1 MRVLIVTQHFAP
13 EVTAARVRVESF
25 AKGLIEMGHEARVLA
40 AVPNHPEGVI
50 QPGYRG
56 KARLRRDW
64 EGIPVTYVWVKTSPV
79 KSTLNR
85 LLYYGSFAAGASLA
99 GAVEQRPDVVVA
111 SSPPLPVGAAG
122 AAIAARHRIPWVFD
136 VRDLWPEVAVALGE
150 LTNPRVIAA
159 AERLER
165 RLYRSAA
172 AVATTTEPFAED
184 IRGKL
189 REAGESDGQT
199 PVAVLPNG
207 TTRLWVDA
215 GERRPT
221 AAPPGCP
228 PTPSS
233 GLTPATWGWRRGSEH
248 AVRAAEILGDDFHLV
263 LVGDGPKRGE
273 IEEQVAAMKAGNVTM
288 LGLMQPP
295 RAAELLR
302 ASDALLVSLGADPA
316 LRWFVPSKL
325 FDFCALGRPVVLA
338 AQGEAPRL
346 AESAGAALEVPP
358 GDPEALAAAVRRL
371 RDEPALRERL
381 GEAGRGVRRRQP
393 ARAAGPAAG
402 GADRGPCL
410 GAREP

>member
-1 MRVLIVTQHFAP
+1 MRILIVTQHFAP

-25 AKGLIEMGHEARVLA
+25 AKGLMEMGHEAHVLA

-50 QPGYRG
+50 HPGYRG
-56 KARLRRDW
+56 KPRLRREWD
-64 EGIPVTYVWVKTSPV
+64 GIPVTYVWVRTSPV
-79 KSTLNR
+79 KSMANR
-85 LLYYGSFAAGASLA
+85 LLYYGSFAAGAGIAGSL
-99 GAVEQRPDVVVA
+99 EQRPDVVVA

-122 AAIAARHRIPWVFD
+122 AAIAARHRVPWVFD

-150 LTNPRVIAA
+150 LTNPRVIAG
-159 AERLER
+159 AEGLER

-172 AVATTTEPFAED
+172 AVVTTTEPFATD
-184 IRGKL
+184 IRQKL
-189 REAGESDGQT
+189 RDAGEAEGET
-199 PVAVLPNG
+199 PVEVLPNG
-207 TTRLWVDA
+207 TTRLWVEA
-215 GERRPT
+215 GAREVDRASTDLPQEGFVW
-221 AAPPGCP
+221 AYAGNL
-228 PTPSS
+228 
-233 GLTPATWGWRRGSEH
+233 GLAQGLEH
-248 AVRAAEILGDDFHLV
+248 AVRAAELLGDEFHLL

-273 IEEQVAAMKAGNVTM
+273 IEAQVAAMGQGRVSM

-346 AESAGAALEVPP
+346 AEASGAALQVAP

-371 RDEPALRERL
+371 RDDRALRDGL
-381 GEAGRGVRRRQP
+381 GEAGRAFGAENLRERQARR
-393 ARAAGPAAG
+393 
-402 GADRGPCL
+402 L
-410 GAREP
+410 GELVERLG

>member
-1 MRVLIVTQHFAP
+1 MRILIVTQHFAP

-25 AKGLIEMGHEARVLA
+25 AKGLIEMGHDARVLA

-56 KARLRRDW
+56 RPRLRRDW
-64 EGIPVTYVWVKTSPV
+64 DGIPVTYVWVKTSPV

-85 LLYYGSFAAGASLA
+85 LLYYGTFAAGASLA
-99 GAVEQRPDVVVA
+99 GAVEERPDVVVA

-150 LTNPRVIAA
+150 LTNPRVIAVA
-159 AERLER
+159 DRLER

-184 IRGKL
+184 IRSKL
-189 REAGESDGQT
+189 VEAGEDDGET

-207 TTRLWVDA
+207 TTQLWVDA
-215 GERRPT
+215 GGQESDR
-221 AAPPGCP
+221 AAA
-228 PTPSS
+228 
-233 GLTPATWGWRRGSEH
+233 GLPQDAFVWSYAGNLGLAQGLEH
-248 AVRAAEILGDDFHLV
+248 AVRAAEILGDGFHLM
-263 LVGDGPKRGE
+263 LIGDGPKRGE
-273 IEEQVAAMKAGNVTM
+273 IEQQVAAMKSGSVTM
-288 LGLMQPP
+288 LGLMQPA

-346 AESAGAALEVPP
+346 AETANAALQVQP

-371 RDEPALRERL
+371 RDDEALRSRLGESGRAFGADNLRERQARRL
-381 GEAGRGVRRRQP
+381 GELIES
-393 ARAAGPAAG
+393 
-402 GADRGPCL
+402 L
-410 GAREP
+410 G

>member
-25 AKGLIEMGHEARVLA
+25 AKGLMEMGHEARVLA

-50 QPGYRG
+50 QPDYRG
-56 KARLRRDW
+56 RVRQRREWD
-64 EGIPVTYVWVKTSPV
+64 GIPVTYVWVKTSPV

-85 LLYYGSFAAGASLA
+85 LLYYGTFAAGASLA
-99 GAVEQRPDVVVA
+99 GAVEKRPDVVVA
-111 SSPPLPVGAAG
+111 SSPPLPVGTAG

-215 GERRPT
+215 GKQEADRG
-221 AAPPGCP
+221 AV
-228 PTPSS
+228 
-233 GLTPATWGWRRGSEH
+233 GLPEDAFVWSYAGNLGLAQGLEH
-248 AVRAAEILGDDFHLV
+248 AVRAAEILGDGFHLV

-273 IEEQVAAMKAGNVTM
+273 IEEQVAAMKAGSVTM

-325 FDFCALGRPVVLA
+325 FDFCALGRPVLLA

-346 AESAGAALEVPP
+346 AESAGAALQIPP

-371 RDEPALRERL
+371 RDDPALRERL
-381 GEAGRGVRRRQP
+381 GEAGRGF
-393 ARAAGPAAG
+393 
-402 GADRGPCL
+402 GADNLRERQARRL
-410 GAREP
+410 GELIEGLG

>member
-1 MRVLIVTQHFAP
+1 VRILIVTQHFAP

-25 AKGLIEMGHEARVLA
+25 AKGLMEMGHDARVLA

-50 QPGYRG
+50 QPDYRG

-64 EGIPVTYVWVKTSPV
+64 DGIPVTYVWVKTSPV

-85 LLYYGSFAAGASLA
+85 LLYYGTFAAGASLA
-99 GAVEQRPDVVVA
+99 GAVEERPDVVVA

-122 AAIAARHRIPWVFD
+122 AAIAARHRIPWIFD

-150 LTNPRVIAA
+150 LTNPRIIAA

-184 IRGKL
+184 IRAKL
-189 REAGESDGQT
+189 RDAGEAEGET

-215 GERRPT
+215 GGQDSDRS
-221 AAPPGCP
+221 AA
-228 PTPSS
+228 
-233 GLTPATWGWRRGSEH
+233 GLPEDAFVWSYAGNLGLAQGLEH
-248 AVRAAEILGDDFHLV
+248 AVKAAEILGDGFHLM
-263 LVGDGPKRGE
+263 LVGDGPKRTE
-273 IEEQVAAMKAGNVTM
+273 IEEQVAAMKSGSVTM
-288 LGLMQPP
+288 LGLMQPA

-346 AESAGAALEVPP
+346 AESAGAALQVAP
-358 GDPEALAAAVRRL
+358 GDPAALAAAVRQL
-371 RDEPALRERL
+371 RDDSALRERL
-381 GEAGRGVRRRQP
+381 GEAGR
-393 ARAAGPAAG
+393 AF
-402 GADRGPCL
+402 GADNLRERQARRL
-410 GAREP
+410 GELIESLG

>member
-1 MRVLIVTQHFAP
+1 VRILIVTQHFAP

-25 AKGLIEMGHEARVLA
+25 AKGLMEMGHDARVLA

-50 QPGYRG
+50 QPDYRG
-56 KARLRRDW
+56 RARSKREWD
-64 EGIPVTYVWVKTSPV
+64 GIPVTYVWVKTSPV

-85 LLYYGSFAAGASLA
+85 LLYYGTFAAGASLA
-99 GAVEQRPDVVVA
+99 GAIEERPDVVVA

-122 AAIAARHRIPWVFD
+122 AAIAARHRIPWIFD

-150 LTNPRVIAA
+150 LTNPRIIAA

-172 AVATTTEPFAED
+172 AVATTTEPFASD

-189 REAGESDGQT
+189 REAGEAEGET

-215 GERRPT
+215 GGQDSDR
-221 AAPPGCP
+221 AAA
-228 PTPSS
+228 
-233 GLTPATWGWRRGSEH
+233 GLPEDAFVWSYAGNLGLAQGLEH
-248 AVRAAEILGDDFHLV
+248 AVRAAEILGDGFHLM
-263 LVGDGPKRGE
+263 LVGDGPKRAE
-273 IEEQVAAMKAGNVTM
+273 IEEQVAAMKSGSVTM
-288 LGLMQPP
+288 LGLMQPA

-325 FDFCALGRPVVLA
+325 FDFCALGRPVLLA

-346 AESAGAALEVPP
+346 AESANAALQVEP

-371 RDEPALRERL
+371 RDDPTLRERL
-381 GEAGRGVRRRQP
+381 GEAGR
-393 ARAAGPAAG
+393 AF
-402 GADRGPCL
+402 GADNLRERQARRL
-410 GAREP
+410 GELIESLG